1 MLSTPIS
8 QIITIDT
15 RDDDILETHGS
26 DRLCQVE
33 RFIRIGWT
41 RFPVGHI
48 AEGASAGAEITQDHE
63 CGCSLSEAFP
73 DIGTGGLL
81 AHGVEFLLSQ
91 DTLDLVELLAVRGS
105 NTYPRRF
112 T

>member
-15 RDDDILETHGS
+15 RDDDILETHCS
-26 DRLCQVE
+26 DRLRQVE

-41 RFPVGHI
+41 RFSVGNI
-48 AEGASAGAEITQDHE
+48 AEWTSAGAEITQDHE

-73 DIGTGGLL
+73 DIRTGGLL

-105 NTYPRRF
+105 NTYPRWF